1 MTRLSAASLMVCL
14 SLLATAT
21 TAHAAKVVLSPL
33 LPDATID
40 AKQRLGVHQLMS
52 SELEFSP
59 EVDGVVDL
67 PAPPPTLN
75 DSCLANP
82 KCLQGIAASNGGQQV
97 IAGKLGTS
105 GTNFV
110 LDLVF
115 FDGQAIARRKSFTVP
130 QDPTSLANAM
140 TPIVRELLT
149 GAGGGAAA
157 APASSAGSAA
167 TAGAFDLEDDEDFAT
182 SKPTPTPVPVAT
194 AAPLE
199 DFEAPAPAPSRN
211 GGDRRVAAAAAA
223 TGLAVG
229 GLGAAPSPPAAGGV
243 GAGGAPTPDDEALA
257 RSLTFGGSVQ
267 DISAE
272 ELNAISFSAP
282 PGVSSAP
289 APAPRPAPRA
299 VADADLEIEG
309 EELEEDDDGS
319 ASLDDLDNPRSRP
332 SSGRSGG
339 SSGGSS
345 DEGIAQMFQ
354 LTVRGGYSKYY
365 RFNFATFGGEVA
377 FGVTE
382 GLFLV
387 AGMEMYAVQRVLP
400 PELQLETGIYSQ
412 WNYIFPGNLGAV
424 YKLPL
429 GIVQPYV
436 GADTIFVQYYKDEIG
451 ADWAIGA
458 RFRTGADFM
467 VHRNFGFNVNL
478 AAGAWSGQNWSLIEQ
493 GVGRAGFLPQV
504 SAGTLVA
511 F

>member
-33 LPDATID
+33 LPDATVD

-75 DSCLANP
+75 DSCLSNV
-82 KCLQGIAASNGGQQV
+82 KCLQSIAAANGGQQV
-97 IAGKLGTS
+97 IAGKLAGA
-105 GTNFV
+105 GDNFV

-115 FDGQAIARRKSFTVP
+115 FDGQTIARRKAFTVP

-149 GAGGGAAA
+149 GAGGAPAAAPKTAAA
-157 APASSAGSAA
+157 ATS
-167 TAGAFDLEDDEDFAT
+167 FDLEDEEDFAP

-194 AAPLE
+194 AAPID
-199 DFEAPAPAPSRN
+199 DFAAPAPAPAPSRG

-229 GLGAAPSPPAAGGV
+229 GLGAAASPPPAGGVAAGGTP
-243 GAGGAPTPDDEALA
+243 APADDDALA

-272 ELNAISFSAP
+272 EISAVSFSPP
-282 PGVSSAP
+282 PGVASAP
-289 APAPRPAPRA
+289 APAPRAAPRPAPA
-299 VADADLEIEG
+299 AEEDLALEE
-309 EELEEDDDGS
+309 EELEEDDDAS
-319 ASLDDLDNPRSRP
+319 ASLDDLDSPQRRRP
-332 SSGRSGG
+332 SGG
-339 SSGGSS
+339 SPKTPS
-345 DEGIAQMFQ
+345 DEGISQLFQ

-377 FGVTE
+377 FGVTS

-400 PELQLETGIYSQ
+400 PELQIETGIYSQ

-436 GADTIFVQYYKDEIG
+436 GADTIFVQYYRDEIG
-451 ADWAIGA
+451 ADWAVGA

-467 VHRNFGFNVNL
+467 VHPNFGFNVNL

-493 GVGRAGFLPQV
+493 GVGRTGFLPQI
-504 SAGTLVA
+504 SAGSLIA